1 MKCVKNWNNS
11 SHRKENPMKKS
22 WFTPT
27 GILLTLFLSV
37 ATSQNAQDVPSD
49 GGKSHQLRR
58 QLAISLLRQVNT
70 AEVVEESTY
79 GSFSSWQT
87 LQAHHAPY
95 FSKFIAM
102 HRQELPNMNF
112 ADPPE
117 ILPGWSLR
125 LNVHA
130 DGQGYDLLLQDMT
143 DKKCGY
149 AAVTDE
155 NVIIR
160 QSKWIDC
167 EI

>member
-1 MKCVKNWNNS
+1 
-11 SHRKENPMKKS
+11 MKKR
-22 WFTPT
+22 WFIPT
-27 GILLTLFLSV
+27 AILLTLFLGV
-37 ATSQNAQDVPSD
+37 MTSQNAQDVPRGAANPD
-49 GGKSHQLRR
+49 WLRR
-58 QLAISLLRQVNT
+58 QFAISLLRTINT
-70 AEVVEESTY
+70 AEVVDKSTY
-79 GSFSSWQT
+79 GSFSTGQT
-87 LQAHHAPY
+87 LQAHDATY
-95 FSKFIAM
+95 FEKFIAM
-102 HRQELPNMNF
+102 HQQQLPNMNF

-130 DGQGYDLLLQDMT
+130 GGQGYDLLLQDMT

-155 NVIIR
+155 NAIIR